1 MSNIKGNIYCPLC
14 RKVIS
19 GFNIWV
25 KTDVGDILRCNNC
38 SLGFLNPNLKDTSD
52 LEKIRLSAY
61 NLRTYYKLLIRKQNE
76 LSLRYKKQLKEIS
89 RIVKEKGK
97 LIDIGC
103 SIGMFLSTAAS
114 FGFEPY
120 GYDKNDINL
129 RKAEKFFAINI
140 LSDNF
145 LEIKKYKNLFDVATM
160 WDVLE
165 HLKDPVEYLSKL
177 ISIVKPG
184 GLLVVQCPN
193 MESYEFL
200 KFGNKWNWLTPG
212 DHLQFFTP
220 ITLIK
225 VVAAA
230 GFIPIKVKIW
240 LDPLTFSNTMLSVR
254 NRDPSLLF
262 NRFLTKILT
271 KFNSFFKKLE
281 INIPFE
287 KIRVLYGWLL
297 QLLHHGGHRHS
308 LIKLF
313 AIKPNK
319 N

>member
-1 MSNIKGNIYCPLC
+1 LSNNNGIIFCPLC
-14 RKVIS
+14 KKKSRDFKLWI
-19 GFNIWV
+19 
-25 KTDVGDILRCNNC
+25 KTDEGDIIKCNEC
-38 SLGFLNPNLKDTSD
+38 GLGFLSN
-52 LEKIRLSAY
+52 EIEY
-61 NLRTYYKLLIRKQNE
+61 NYTENYNSPSYYKLLIRLQGE
-76 LSLRYKKQLKEIS
+76 LSRRYNKQLKEINK
-89 RIVKEKGK
+89 IANKQGK

-103 SIGMFLSTAAS
+103 SIGLFLNSATS

-120 GYDKNDINL
+120 GYDINKINL
-129 RKAEKFFAINI
+129 NKAKQFFAINT
-140 LSDNF
+140 LLDNY
-145 LEIKKYKNLFDVATM
+145 LEDKKYKNLFDVATM

-193 MESYEFL
+193 MESYEFF

-212 DHLQFFTP
+212 DHLQFFTTT
-220 ITLIK
+220 TLAR

-240 LDPLTFSNTMLSVR
+240 LDPLSFSNAMLSVR
-254 NRDPSLLF
+254 NKDPTLLF
-262 NRFLTKILT
+262 NRLVTKIVR
-271 KFNSFFKKLE
+271 KCKSFFKNFE

-287 KIRVLYGWLL
+287 KINVLYGWLL
-297 QLLHHGGHRHS
+297 QLIHHGGHRHS

-313 AIKPNK
+313 AIKPT
-319 N
+319 

>member
-1 MSNIKGNIYCPLC
+1 MSNNKGIIFCPLC
-14 RKVIS
+14 KKKSRDFKLWI
-19 GFNIWV
+19 
-25 KTDVGDILRCNNC
+25 KTDEGDIVKCNKC
-38 SLGFLNPNLKDTSD
+38 GLGFLSND
-52 LEKIRLSAY
+52 LENIYTEIY
-61 NLRTYYKLLIRKQNE
+61 NSTSYYKLLIRSQGE
-76 LSLRYKKQLKEIS
+76 LSRRYKKQLKEINE
-89 RIVKEKGK
+89 IANKQGK

-103 SIGMFLSTAAS
+103 SIGLFLNTATS
-114 FGFEPY
+114 YGFEPY
-120 GYDKNDINL
+120 GYDINKINL
-129 RKAEKFFAINI
+129 KKAKKFFAINT
-140 LSDNF
+140 LPDNF
-145 LEIKKYKNLFDVATM
+145 LEDKKYKNLFDVATL

-220 ITLIK
+220 TTLTK

-240 LDPLTFSNTMLSVR
+240 LDPLTFSNVMLSVR
-254 NRDPSLLF
+254 NKDPTLLF
-262 NRFLTKILT
+262 NRLITKVLR
-271 KFNSFFKKLE
+271 KFKSFFKNFE

-287 KIRVLYGWLL
+287 KINVLYGWLL
-297 QLLHHGGHRHS
+297 QLSHHGGHRHS